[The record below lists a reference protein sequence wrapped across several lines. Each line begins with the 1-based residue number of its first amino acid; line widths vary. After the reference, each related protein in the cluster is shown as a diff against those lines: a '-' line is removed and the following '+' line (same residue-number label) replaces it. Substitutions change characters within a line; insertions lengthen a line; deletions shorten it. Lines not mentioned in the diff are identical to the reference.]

1 MGGCE
6 REVSK
11 LESQLRLVYYKMLLN
26 KIKYHSPSHRVYGMS
41 RLHFKRISWWW
52 KVNPGSNLRWMGK
65 LRLDLILTKNSQEG
79 DSQILLFAQCN

>member
-1 MGGCE
+1 
-6 REVSK
+6 
-11 LESQLRLVYYKMLLN
+11 
-26 KIKYHSPSHRVYGMS
+26 MS